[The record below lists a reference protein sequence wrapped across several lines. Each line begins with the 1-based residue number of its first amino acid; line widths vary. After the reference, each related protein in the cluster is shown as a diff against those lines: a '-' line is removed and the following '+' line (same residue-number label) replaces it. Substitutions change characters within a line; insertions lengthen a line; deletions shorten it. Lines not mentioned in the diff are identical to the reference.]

1 MLPTNGQGG
10 ALSQLE
16 ITPAMIKAGFGVL
29 VSYSSLSEAE
39 ASLPLRDVAS
49 EVYVA
54 MAAVSRSNCAS
65 GKDQ

>member
-1 MLPTNGQGG
+1 M
-10 ALSQLE
+10 SQLSDSRQAVAE
-16 ITPAMIKAGFGVL
+16 IKVNPAMLEAGFGVH